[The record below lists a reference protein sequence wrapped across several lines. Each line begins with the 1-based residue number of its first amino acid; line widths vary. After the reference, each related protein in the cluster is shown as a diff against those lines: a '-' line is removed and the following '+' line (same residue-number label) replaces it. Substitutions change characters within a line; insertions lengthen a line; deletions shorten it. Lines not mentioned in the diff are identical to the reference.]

1 MKTIL
6 LLLFLVCGTFV
17 SRAQHFKLEH
27 GPVISEYDNV
37 NNWEIWYGMAP
48 SHAVQLGMDYLERRW
63 FYLSTRLGYARLG
76 GAEYNPFLD
85 IGPRKDLQSYL
96 LSSTSFRAVRTDNR
110 ISVFLGL
117 GPYWNVLL
125 SDGRIKEGTMH
136 GVLQAKS
143 HGGALGELGFYSDIK
158 KLRLGM
164 SAEYRY
170 SLTPAGSNELV
181 NLQNRSLGVMASIGF
196 RLK

>member
-1 MKTIL
+1 
-6 LLLFLVCGTFV
+6 
-17 SRAQHFKLEH
+17 
-27 GPVISEYDNV
+27 
-37 NNWEIWYGMAP
+37 
-48 SHAVQLGMDYLERRW
+48 
-63 FYLSTRLGYARLG
+63 
-76 GAEYNPFLD
+76 
-85 IGPRKDLQSYL
+85 
-96 LSSTSFRAVRTDNR
+96 
-110 ISVFLGL
+110 
-117 GPYWNVLL
+117 
-125 SDGRIKEGTMH
+125 MH

-196 RLK
+196 SLK